1 MQVGVPVTYVDD
13 IARSNLQLGLQAVE
27 RRYLAIARGSA
38 HEGVNFSVSL
48 IAELGAEDVIAG
60 NNSFQGRLD
69 YLDRRGGDNVKVE
82 MKSFN
87 AVIEYLRKQL
97 VFCFKRMRFP
107 TSCKCSFRTRIRNSG
122 S

>member
-1 MQVGVPVTYVDD
+1 
-13 IARSNLQLGLQAVE
+13 LQLGLQAVE
-27 RRYLAIARGSA
+27 GRYLAIARGRA

-69 YLDRRGGDNVKVE
+69 YLDRRGRDNVKVE

-97 VFCFKRMRFP
+97 DILF
-107 TSCKCSFRTRIRNSG
+107 
-122 S
+122 